1 MLAARTRAPI
11 VPVVCR
17 RLPNGHY
24 EARHYEP
31 IEVANDSPAE
41 TLRVTRLI
49 AAAVEDMIA
58 VAPEQWYS
66 FKPMWPDTPAEKQAL
81 AERATAMESES

>member
-1 MLAARTRAPI
+1 

-24 EARHYEP
+24 EVRHYDP
-31 IEVANDSPAE
+31 IEVAGDSPAE

-49 AAAVEDMIA
+49 ATAVEDMIA
-58 VAPEQWYS
+58 TAPDQWYS
-66 FKPMWPDTPAEKQAL
+66 FKPIWPETDAEKRAL
-81 AERATAMESES
+81 ATRAAEMEADTGGTKS